1 MINYIAHWD
10 RILIQSRSEIINE
23 LKDYKF
29 RAICPCNNNS
39 SKIEEYYYENID
51 WKLSRTK
58 LFDFKAIFS
67 LKRILDDLEE
77 NSIIHVFTLKSG
89 FLFMIA
95 SYFSRKNFKSTLSI
109 TGLGYIFSKRLST
122 KLIKSI
128 LRPIFI
134 FLINKTFK
142 NIIYQ
147 NSLDQKIFN
156 KYSKFVKNSY
166 LIESS
171 GIQSDQYLIKQK
183 FNKQLK
189 VLLAARLLE
198 DKGIK
203 EYINIA
209 MEMNSANVK
218 FYLAGEL
225 DEGNPKSLNK
235 KDLENIKNNEF
246 VEYLGYINLKKEL
259 KEYDVLVSLSDHEGF
274 SRVLLEAIYVGLYC
288 IAFKNNGTEFIN
300 NFQNTKI
307 LDSKNLKIINN
318 EIMKILNLDKNIS
331 IQNREII
338 NENYS
343 TKNIANSFDKIYK
356 MEF

>member
-10 RILIQSRSEIINE
+10 RILIQSRSDIINE
-23 LKDYKF
+23 LQEYKF
-29 RAICPCNNNS
+29 RAICPVNDSN
-39 SKIEEYYYENID
+39 KIKDYYFENIN
-51 WKLSRTK
+51 WKISKTK
-58 LFDFKAIFS
+58 LFDFKAIFR
-67 LKRILDDLEE
+67 LKRILDALDQ
-77 NSIIHVFTLKSG
+77 NSIVHVFTLKSG
-89 FLFMIA
+89 FFFMIA
-95 SYFSRKNFKSTLSI
+95 SYFSRKNFNSTLSI

-122 KLIKSI
+122 KLIKLL

-134 FLINKTFK
+134 LLINKTFK

-147 NSLDQKIFN
+147 NSLDQDIFN
-156 KYSKFVKNSY
+156 KYSKFNNNSH

-171 GIQSDQYLIKQK
+171 GLKTNQYLLKQK

-189 VLLAARLLE
+189 VILAARLLE

-203 EYINIA
+203 EYIDLA
-209 MEMNSANVK
+209 SKMNSPNVK

-235 KDLENIKNNEF
+235 KDLEDIKNNKF
-246 VEYLGYINLKKEL
+246 VEFLGYLDLKKEL
-259 KEYDVLVSLSDHEGF
+259 KEFDVLLSLSNHEGF

-288 IAFKNNGTEFIN
+288 VAFKNNGTEFIN

-307 LDSKNLKIINN
+307 IDSKNLGKINN
-318 EIMKILNLDKNIS
+318 EIMKIFNTNKKIS

-338 NENYS
+338 NKKYS
-343 TKNIANSFDKIYK
+343 TKNIANSFEKIYK
-356 MEF
+356 LEL